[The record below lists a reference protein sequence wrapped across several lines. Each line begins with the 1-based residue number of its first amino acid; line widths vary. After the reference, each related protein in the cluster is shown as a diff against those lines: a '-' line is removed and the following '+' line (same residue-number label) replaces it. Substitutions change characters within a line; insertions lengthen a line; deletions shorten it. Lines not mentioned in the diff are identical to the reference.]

1 MFSCKVW
8 LFGSS
13 QQSRQSQHGN
23 EGYSTPCMQTL
34 CTQMY
39 CNDFDTSLQL
49 LTKAML

>member
-34 CTQMY
+34 RTQMCY
-39 CNDFDTSLQL
+39 NDFDTSSHL
-49 LTKAML
+49 LTKTML